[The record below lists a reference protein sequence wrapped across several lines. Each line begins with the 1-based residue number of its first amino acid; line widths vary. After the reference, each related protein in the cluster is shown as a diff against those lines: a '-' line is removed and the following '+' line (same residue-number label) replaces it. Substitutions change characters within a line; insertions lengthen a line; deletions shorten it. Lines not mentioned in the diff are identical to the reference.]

1 MIVWV
6 GNEFDTTLFG
16 YVGYVIAQLFKYL
29 TPIALAW
36 LTIRVLLYGFKVL
49 RGGVCEPVLDFA
61 ASIITAAVIV
71 GFATSGAIY
80 HEFVID
86 VYNAATLDMVKTFSP
101 PGTPLADAHN
111 VWAVIEG
118 YNDKA
123 GDLTSQAVSDGIFS
137 IQIAV
142 ALIAVLFFSFGS
154 AFFILA
160 AILITVMTK
169 GFGTFILAIGPVFI
183 LFLLF
188 EQTRQWFVNWLGT
201 ALGLAVLTWL
211 AFFLLGFSIALQIK
225 IVEAISKNIGQIN
238 VLTQAILYFVIS
250 LVFAVLL
257 WQAPAFVQ
265 GLTGGAATQMGVQMV
280 TQLYHAFRKGRAST
294 PAADMAGGTS
304 NTATRHHGWA
314 YRAGDAV
321 GRSTGVQWAF
331 QRLAAAGRR

>member
-16 YVGYVIAQLFKYL
+16 YVGYVIAQLFKFL
-29 TPIALAW
+29 TPLALAW

-61 ASIITAAVIV
+61 ASIITATVIV
-71 GFATSGAIY
+71 AFATSGAIY
-80 HEFVID
+80 HGYVID

-101 PGTPLADAHN
+101 PGSPLTDAHN

-118 YNDKA
+118 FNDKA
-123 GDLTSQAVSDGIFS
+123 GELTSQTTSDGIFS

-188 EQTRQWFVNWLGT
+188 EHTRQWFVNWLGT

-225 IVEAISKNIGQIN
+225 IVGAISKNIGQIN
-238 VLTQAILYFVIS
+238 VLTQAILYFVIC
-250 LVFAVLL
+250 LMFAVLL
-257 WQAPAFVQ
+257 WQAPSFVQ

-280 TQLYHAFRKGRAST
+280 TQIYQALRKNKAST
-294 PAADMAGGTS
+294 QPAPTS
-304 NTATRHHGWA
+304 PGSNSMGRSHGWA
-314 YRAGDAV
+314 YRAGDVV
-321 GRSTGVQWAF
+321 GRNTGVQWAF
-331 QRLAAAGRR
+331 QRLAAAGRP